1 MKGGIVG
8 SGLQGLLW
16 SFVFVILDAVQAVFF
31 GGVLQRQDAFLI
43 GGLVFG
49 LSATGCIAWTAIA
62 RPEQISIALRHPAP
76 LAGLNLTAA
85 GAWLAYF
92 IAIQLTEPA
101 VAFTI
106 FVGVIPISTIIASY
120 CGFPEA
126 ETSRNRIETLGNA
139 ILILGLLML
148 AGFTLFGQSGF
159 VRGGTDVALLGL
171 ALAVAAGVLI
181 TLMLLYS
188 KRLDGVGLEPVAQF
202 GLRFPI
208 FVVLAFA
215 GFAMGVDDKGP
226 VPPGDILHA
235 VAIGMILLAF
245 PIYAVQKAVSL
256 TTPLTI
262 ASIAAT
268 APLIVFLLQMV
279 EGRVDYSNATSAG
292 LVVYFIGAIVTAL
305 GSARASARQPA
316 RDALA

>member
-1 MKGGIVG
+1 MADHRIGA
-8 SGLQGLLW
+8 GLQGLLW

-31 GGVLQRQDAFLI
+31 GGVLQQQDAFLI

-49 LSATGCIAWTAIA
+49 LSAAGCIGWTAIA
-62 RPEQISIALRHPAP
+62 RPKQISIALAHPGP

-85 GAWLAYF
+85 GAWLTYF

-120 CGFPEA
+120 CGFSEA
-126 ETSRNRIETLGNA
+126 EASRNRVETLGNA

-159 VRGGTDVALLGL
+159 VRGGADIAALGLGL
-171 ALAVAAGVLI
+171 AVASGVLI

-202 GLRFPI
+202 GFRFPI
-208 FVVLAFA
+208 FFVLAFA
-215 GFAMGVDDKGP
+215 GFAMGIDDKGVVP
-226 VPPGDILHA
+226 VGDIVYA
-235 VAIGMILLAF
+235 VAIGMVLLAF

-268 APLIVFLLQMV
+268 APLIVFLLQMI

-292 LVVYFIGAIVTAL
+292 LAVYFVGAIVTAL
-305 GSARASARQPA
+305 GSARATAGDPT
-316 RDALA
+316 RDALT